1 MNVRQN
7 KWTNFPL
14 SWRVRGK
21 VRLNKNEQIYIYE
34 VWYLNNPV
42 NH

>member
-21 VRLNKNEQIYIYE
+21 KKMNRYIYMK
-34 VWYLNNPV
+34 YGT
-42 NH
+42 